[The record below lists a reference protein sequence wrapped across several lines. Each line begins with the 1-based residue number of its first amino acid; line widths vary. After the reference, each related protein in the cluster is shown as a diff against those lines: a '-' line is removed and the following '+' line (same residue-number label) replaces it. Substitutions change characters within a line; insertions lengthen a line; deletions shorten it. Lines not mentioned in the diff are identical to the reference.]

1 MVSHLSITR
10 EVTSNQQKN
19 NPTMSE
25 NWKVRFLVFFGFG
38 VMGLMAQTD
47 SSATGMLG
55 FDAFMAEV
63 KAHHPIVRQAD
74 LRVQQAANR
83 RQIAQGGFD
92 PGVSYQR
99 SQKDF
104 DDKSYYDYS
113 EAALKVPVWAGID
126 LEAAYL
132 LAEGDFLNP
141 QLTVPQNGLYAV
153 GISIPLARNLV
164 MDARRAAV
172 REARAMETLTL
183 YEQNARVNDLLLKA
197 AETYWDWA
205 LAHAQLMVFEQAL
218 QAADIRFKAVR
229 RSYTTGQLPGV
240 DTLESYIQ
248 YQSRLFSRNEAALQ
262 FTQAA
267 LDLGV
272 FLWSEDGYP
281 LQLAT
286 GTQPE
291 ISVRDALP
299 KGTQTED
306 FWRTQVSTHPRLR
319 ALEQNRAVLGVQKKL
334 AINNLF
340 PEVNLQYRLLSE
352 PLPWA
357 ENALQPNNNMIGLK
371 ASVPLFLRRQRGQ
384 LKLVNNQLRSNFIEV
399 DFLRI
404 ELDNNV
410 RKQFAGV
417 EVAASQVQLSSAV
430 MRNTRAL
437 FDAEARKFGMGESS
451 LFLINSRELSAID
464 AEIQFLRTK
473 NRFLKAD
480 ARLIW
485 AAGAFVE

>member
-1 MVSHLSITR
+1 MMRKWTSVLLAQLGLSC
-10 EVTSNQQKN
+10 
-19 NPTMSE
+19 
-25 NWKVRFLVFFGFG
+25 GF
-38 VMGLMAQTD
+38 LMAQNQVNQVV
-47 SSATGMLG
+47 SLG
-55 FDAFMAEV
+55 FDAYMKEV
-63 KAHHPIVRQAD
+63 RAHHPIVRQAD
-74 LRVQQAANR
+74 LRVQQAANQ
-83 RQIAQGGFD
+83 RQMAQGSFD

-104 DDKSYYDYS
+104 DNKSYYDYS

-141 QLTVPQNGLYAV
+141 QLTVPQTGLYAV

-172 REARAMETLTL
+172 QEARAMETLTL
-183 YEQNARVNDLLLKA
+183 FEQNARVNDLLLRA
-197 AETYWDWA
+197 AEAYWDWA
-205 LAHAQLMVFEQAL
+205 LAHAQVLVFEQAL
-218 QAADIRFKAVR
+218 EAAEIRFKAVR
-229 RSYTTGQLPGV
+229 RSFTTGQLPAV

-248 YQSRLFSRNEAALQ
+248 YQNRLFSRNEAALQ

-267 LDLGV
+267 LDLSV

-281 LQLAT
+281 LQLSTEA
-286 GTQPE
+286 QPE
-291 ISVRDALP
+291 VSVRDALP
-299 KGTQTED
+299 KGTQTEA
-306 FWRTQVSTHPRLR
+306 FWLTQVNSHPRLR
-319 ALEQNRAVLGVQKKL
+319 ALQQNRAVLGVRKKL
-334 AINNLF
+334 AVNNLF
-340 PEVNLQYRLLSE
+340 PEINLQYRLLSE

-371 ASVPLFLRRQRGQ
+371 ASLPLFLRRQRGQ
-384 LKLVNNQLRSNFIEV
+384 LKLVNNQLRSNTIEV
-399 DFLRI
+399 DFLAI
-404 ELDNNV
+404 ELENNV
-410 RKQFAGV
+410 RKQYAGV

-437 FDAEARKFGMGESS
+437 FDAESRKFGMGESS

-480 ARLIW
+480 ARLTW